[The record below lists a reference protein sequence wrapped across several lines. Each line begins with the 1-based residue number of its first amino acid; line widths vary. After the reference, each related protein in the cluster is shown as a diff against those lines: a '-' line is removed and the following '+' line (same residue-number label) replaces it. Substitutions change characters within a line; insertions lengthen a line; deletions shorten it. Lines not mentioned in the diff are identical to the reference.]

1 MRKHLLLLWIV
12 AVFGGCQPSGDTKY
26 VSLEEVKYIKD
37 FPYDEELKEIPVN
50 VDEIGLFGVRVVG
63 DSLLILGHGNNWSIH
78 SIDGKKSYGRCLST
92 GQGPDE
98 FLYLPYIRT
107 AAFENLKDSLWAY
120 IPDGYKNR
128 IMAFNITEF
137 INNGNQIIIP
147 QNSKFLKGDK
157 WGIVACN
164 GSSYH
169 MLEPLDDF
177 SGLKRMYVDGDTL
190 IEIPGTQSLSAATV
204 EGKEAELNLLATSV
218 RYMPDI
224 NRFVE
229 VMVGLNQINV
239 YSLDGISATTI
250 CVGDKLDDLAK
261 LESSYRYIRPD
272 TYKSSCVNS
281 LGFGAIYSGHTRNP
295 LESQNTEIQFFNWAL
310 EPVYRFK
317 QSFEASALDLDIT
330 HKRLWIVDKDEDVLR
345 CYDATP
351 IIKAYEKNTR
361 S

>member
-1 MRKHLLLLWIV
+1 MLMMLSMVLLW
-12 AVFGGCQPSGDTKY
+12 GCKPSEDAKY
-26 VSLEEVKYIKD
+26 VSLGEVKYIKD

-78 SIDGKKSYGRCLST
+78 SIDGKRNYGRCLST

-98 FLYLPYIRT
+98 FVDLPYIGT
-107 AAFENLKDSLWAY
+107 VAFETILDSLWAY
-120 IPDGYKNR
+120 IPDQFNQR
-128 IMAFNITEF
+128 IVAFNI
-137 INNGNQIIIP
+137 
-147 QNSKFLKGDK
+147 SKFLSSGNQEMYSKKNFFLENLK
-157 WGIVACN
+157 WSIMLCDADEFM
-164 GSSYH
+164 
-169 MLEPLDDF
+169 MLEPYDDF
-177 SGLKRMYVDGDTL
+177 HGLRRMIASDDSIKEL
-190 IEIPGTQSLSAATV
+190 LSTQSLSKNTV
-204 EGKEAELNLLATSV
+204 DKGLADLNLLSTV
-218 RYMPDI
+218 IRYSPEEKM
-224 NRFVE
+224 FTE
-229 VMVGLNQINV
+229 AMVYLNQINV
-239 YSLDGISATTI
+239 YSLDNHFAVTI
-250 CVGDKLDDLAK
+250 CVGDNLDNLSNA
-261 LESSYRYIRPD
+261 ENTISPNR
-272 TYKSSCVNS
+272 TFAYKSATSHK
-281 LGFGAIYSGHTRNP
+281 LGFGAIFSGHTLNP